1 MSVPSTN
8 QDGIHNQTVDSM
20 EQNAFTGFTGGPV
33 RTRVSSEIEY
43 ASQRSLTGQHS
54 SPSSSR
60 FLKSPSPRRLVAVRF
75 FLDRPGFG
83 LHNSAMRLWFD
94 PPEIC
99 KPSALK
105 NFLKAQN
112 ILLPELIVE
121 VYLDKFQSFMLLEA
135 CDAAAIEWDLADTT
149 LADPGIMAIRLTD
162 VGYASRLDQGLS
174 KGTAAP
180 AASPTM
186 APIPQHANTTPVGL
200 FAFSFMV
207 GLETTDVLGKLAP
220 NFVSTQFVVSQGPYM
235 FFVSRN

>member
-1 MSVPSTN
+1 
-8 QDGIHNQTVDSM
+8 
-20 EQNAFTGFTGGPV
+20 
-33 RTRVSSEIEY
+33 
-43 ASQRSLTGQHS
+43 
-54 SPSSSR
+54 
-60 FLKSPSPRRLVAVRF
+60 
-75 FLDRPGFG
+75 
-83 LHNSAMRLWFD
+83 MRLWFD